1 MISDSA
7 CFYSMFVAWLLLDTL
22 HFFEL
27 WRGSIWLFQASV
39 LGASD
44 DWVLF
49 VHVCAVFFSLFIHS
63 FLFPRASETSG
74 LSHQW
79 KPFPKF
85 CWHKAHAVDR
95 NIVTHLLRTG
105 RAAGELVSISCEQM
119 FPGGRL
125 PAWSWFLKKHLLA
138 EKCWFNCV
146 AHIHMMCFPSVSKKK
161 PLKRYLKTYHV
172 DVAWWLRSL
181 WSPWCVV
188 RKHAGSKV
196 WVGRAH
202 VDES

>member
-1 MISDSA
+1 MLLQYVRGVIAFRYSA
-7 CFYSMFVAWLLLDTL
+7 LFRVVRWFNFDFPRQVFLVLPAIACCLCMFV
-22 HFFEL
+22 
-27 WRGSIWLFQASV
+27 Q
-39 LGASD
+39 
-44 DWVLF
+44 
-49 VHVCAVFFSLFIHS
+49 CFFSLFIHS

-79 KPFPKF
+79 KPFPKL

-95 NIVTHLLRTG
+95 NIVNHLLRTG